1 MSEFVDSVP
10 IFQSSQ
16 IICLEFGSRYLYA
29 EVIQVVS
36 ARQLCWTRPLM
47 LVTLLSDVNH
57 LLDLRDGSDLLL
69 PLSLF
74 RAAFDTEVI
83 PFLTDLQSIENQ
95 GQDALIAHRQ
105 LRDFLREVCEAY
117 PNAFEQFNHVDI

>member
-1 MSEFVDSVP
+1 MSELVNSVP
-10 IFQSSQ
+10 NFQSSQ

-29 EVIQVVS
+29 EVIQVVP

-47 LVTLLSDVNH
+47 LVTLLPDVN
-57 LLDLRDGSDLLL
+57 LLFDLRDGSDLIL

-83 PFLTDLQSIENQ
+83 PFLTDLQSLENQ
-95 GQDALIAHRQ
+95 SQDGISAYRQ
-105 LRDFLREVCEAY
+105 LRKFLSEVCEAY
-117 PNAFEQFNHVDI
+117 PQVFEQFN